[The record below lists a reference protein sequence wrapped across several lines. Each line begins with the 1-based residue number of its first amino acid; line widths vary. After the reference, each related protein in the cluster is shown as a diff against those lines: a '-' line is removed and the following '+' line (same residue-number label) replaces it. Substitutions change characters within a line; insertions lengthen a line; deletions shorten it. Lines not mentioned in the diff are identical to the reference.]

1 MFLHSHRRNQCL
13 SVSLLQHDRTYQED
27 KVHIESWHQYWE
39 CHCKSLQDS
48 RWPNYLLMEFRQ
60 GNTNQLD
67 RRQEPSFL
75 QYRKV
80 IQLGMKYK
88 MLDLDSVSKFQ

>member
-1 MFLHSHRRNQCL
+1 
-13 SVSLLQHDRTYQED
+13 
-27 KVHIESWHQYWE
+27 
-39 CHCKSLQDS
+39 
-48 RWPNYLLMEFRQ
+48 LMEFRQ

-88 MLDLDSVSKFQ
+88 MLDLYLVSKFQ